1 MQKNL
6 VRQNAQ
12 ANKRF
17 RPNPR
22 SNGNESISRP
32 SGGLNMIPEAGNMKE
47 ENKL

>member
-1 MQKNL
+1 MQTNSN
-6 VRQNAQ
+6 RQNAQ

-17 RPNPR
+17 KPNPR

-32 SGGLNMIPEAGNMKE
+32 SGGPNMIPEAGNMKE